1 MDATSLG
8 DLIYVLGFFLG
19 GIGLGIAPMVLAHL
33 FAPRKTR
40 AIHGKTLDAIECG
53 METIGPT
60 WIRYG
65 VVYYLYALIFVAF
78 AVDVLFLFPMAMV
91 YNENHGWLDFA
102 EIVLFVAILALVIIY
117 AWVKG
122 VFTWKSKLKSLGD

>member
-1 MDATSLG
+1 MDLTSLG
-8 DLIYVLGFFLG
+8 DLVYVLAFFFG
-19 GIGLGIAPMVLAHL
+19 GLGLGIAPMVLAYL
-33 FAPRKTR
+33 LAPRKTR
-40 AIHGKTLDAIECG
+40 AMHGKTLEAIECG
-53 METIGPT
+53 MATIGPT

-91 YNENHGWLDFA
+91 YDEQQGWLDFA
-102 EIVLFVAILALVIIY
+102 EIVLFVVILALVIVY

-122 VFTWKSKLKSLGD
+122 VFTWKSKLKSPGA